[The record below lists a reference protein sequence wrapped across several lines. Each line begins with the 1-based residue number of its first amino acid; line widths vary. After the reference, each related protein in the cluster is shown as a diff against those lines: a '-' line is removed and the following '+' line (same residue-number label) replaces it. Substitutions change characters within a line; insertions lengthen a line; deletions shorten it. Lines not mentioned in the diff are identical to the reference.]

1 MVWLSWSPI
10 GLLTL
15 SRFEDRLLQNAGRA
29 FFFGPFLSV
38 PILPCC
44 MARHPVIPI
53 FLLPLRIME
62 GREEGAFLHT
72 FLSLA
77 GSCQVTCIR

>member
-1 MVWLSWSPI
+1 
-10 GLLTL
+10 
-15 SRFEDRLLQNAGRA
+15 
-29 FFFGPFLSV
+29 
-38 PILPCC
+38 